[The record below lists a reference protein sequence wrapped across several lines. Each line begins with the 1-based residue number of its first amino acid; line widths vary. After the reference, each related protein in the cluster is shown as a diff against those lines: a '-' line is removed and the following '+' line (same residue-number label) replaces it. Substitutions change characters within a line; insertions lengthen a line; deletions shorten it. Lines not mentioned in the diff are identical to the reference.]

1 MRWSQKHQ
9 KTSERK
15 RAEPRTRPGSP
26 FISCSV
32 HSEHRRATSAEH
44 YEKGIIDSPPRQQ
57 HHAADAFPNERFDDP
72 IIDSLTHSPLNVQG
86 VATNEFSGIEVDFR
100 SGASQLQI
108 PPESHTDLALEC
120 IMPTLIDDGS
130 SSENTQND
138 MEFHYAPDNNA
149 TFELLKAPEQVGS
162 VGLLHESTE
171 WSSLASR
178 YFHMIEDP
186 PLFPSMENETT
197 TLVQYYFR
205 DTCAT
210 WSSFDSE
217 KNPFRTAIE
226 GLWQKSPL
234 IYYAIQ
240 SNAAVHLSNQL
251 SSMQATAFAMRE
263 KAHVAFLQELQNAS
277 DTQSTGDQL
286 LLATLLLG
294 VSACWHDSS
303 DLGLPYLRIARSLI
317 HARTRRQSSSHYH
330 NPLDRNIRFFFEAL
344 LYWEMV
350 MAFVSGE
357 GITSSLAW
365 TPDPSVFPWAGPVT
379 ATVIPHPWTGVAPRV
394 MLLFA
399 EVGHLVQNYATSD
412 RRAREDQN
420 LVASVIK
427 LEEDLLSVSI
437 PTEEQIADVYDD
449 LTSKND
455 FVAFA
460 EATRCAALLQLYRV
474 FPDVLRRR
482 LGAGTLNI
490 KSYLGIIEPNIGS
503 NMIGSWLVGLAMHVL
518 NLLASIP
525 AYSGVRCVQLLPLA
539 TAAFELR
546 SAPGASY
553 SDVEIASFRDFVIGR
568 LQLLADRLPLKPI
581 SRTMQ
586 VLQEVWRRND
596 QGDEVFWLNVM
607 IDKKWKTFLG

>member
-9 KTSERK
+9 KTSQLK
-15 RAEPRTRPGSP
+15 RAESPIGPKSP
-26 FISCSV
+26 FVSCAIR
-32 HSEHRRATSAEH
+32 SEHRRATSVEH
-44 YEKGIIDSPPRQQ
+44 CEKDVIDSLPRQRQ
-57 HHAADAFPNERFDDP
+57 DAADAFPNERFDDP
-72 IIDSLTHSPLNVQG
+72 IFDSLTHSSLNVQG
-86 VATNEFSGIEVDFR
+86 IATNEFPGSKVDFR
-100 SGASQLQI
+100 FRASQIHI
-108 PPESHTDLALEC
+108 PPETHTDLALEC
-120 IMPTLIDDGS
+120 SIPTPIDRC
-130 SSENTQND
+130 SSEGTKID
-138 MEFHYAPDNNA
+138 MEFHYAADNNN
-149 TFELLKAPEQVGS
+149 TLFELMKSPEKI
-162 VGLLHESTE
+162 VGLPDESTE
-171 WSSLASR
+171 WPSLVSR
-178 YFHMIEDP
+178 YFNMIEEP
-186 PLFPSMENETT
+186 PLFPSLENNTT

-217 KNPFRTAIE
+217 KNPFRTAVE

-251 SSMQATAFAMRE
+251 SSMQATAFTMRE
-263 KAHVAFLQELQNAS
+263 KAHVAFLQELHNAS
-277 DTQSTGDQL
+277 ATQSTGDQL

-294 VSACWHDSS
+294 LSACWHDSS

-317 HARTRRQSSSHYH
+317 RARVMHQTSSHYH
-330 NPLDRNIRFFFEAL
+330 PLNRNVRFFFEAL
-344 LYWEMV
+344 IYWEMV

-357 GITSSLAW
+357 GFRSSPAW
-365 TPDPSVFPWAGPVT
+365 TSDPSVFPWAGPVT

-412 RRAREDQN
+412 RQAREDLK

-437 PTEEQIADVYDD
+437 PTEDQIADVYDD

-460 EATRCAALLQLYRV
+460 EATRCAALLQVYRV
-474 FPDVLRRR
+474 FPDILRRR

-490 KSYLGIIEPNIGS
+490 NSYIGIIEPNIGS

-553 SDVEIASFRDFVIGR
+553 SDVEIARFRDFVIGR

-581 SRTMQ
+581 LRTMQ

-596 QGDEVFWLNVM
+596 RGDEVFWLNVM
-607 IDKKWKTFLG
+607 IDKNWKTFLG